1 MINKFVEEMSE
12 LMLAVHD
19 YERRVTIASHALDLQ
34 KHSARTNPS
43 TICYRS
49 SSKVSKPASSAS
61 SRLLPRQQHLTQISR
76 LREPLCVHRWS
87 EESG

>member
-19 YERRVTIASHALDLQ
+19 YERRVTIASRALGRQ
-34 KHSARTNPS
+34 KHSTRINP
-43 TICYRS
+43 TIIFIRS
-49 SSKVSKPASSAS
+49 SWKVLKPASSAS
-61 SRLLPRQQHLTQISR
+61 SRRFPSRRHLTQI
-76 LREPLCVHRWS
+76 LWLCDPVHARRRS